1 MTERR
6 QQMLPMRNWPKAD
19 RRAWN
24 AALHDGGL
32 LGDSGAATHLAPCI
46 KDDFTRRY
54 GYFLNFAARQ
64 GSLTLHGPPAAG
76 VTPAM
81 VQAYI
86 AELESYAT
94 PVTVHRHLYKMMRVA
109 EYIAPDGSWN
119 WLRRRVRRLAHRARP
134 RDKRSRIVLT
144 GRLFR
149 LGVELMTRANGHDPN
164 ADTATL
170 YRDGLM
176 IAVLALCPIRRG
188 NFAALRLGSSI
199 VRLDGGWA
207 IIIPAAENK
216 SRRSYQT
223 LLPDALTGP
232 LDRFVAAYRQSF
244 PDPGDFLW
252 PSRRSGGLS
261 DSRVQQ
267 IIAAR
272 TKRAFGF
279 AVGPH
284 LFRDCAATTVAI
296 KAGQDMGVVVALFG
310 HRDQRIIGK
319 HYNQA
324 GMIEATRRYHDLLGF

>member
-6 QQMLPMRNWPKAD
+6 QQMLTMRNWPEAD
-19 RRAWN
+19 RQAWN
-24 AALHDGGL
+24 VALHDGGL
-32 LGDSGAATHLAPCI
+32 LGDGGAAAHLAPCI

-54 GYFLNFAARQ
+54 GYFLNFAICQ
-64 GSLTLHGPPAAG
+64 NSLALHGPPAAS

-86 AELESYAT
+86 AELESYAS

-109 EYIAPDGSWN
+109 EYIAPDVRWS

-149 LGVELMTRANGHDPN
+149 LGVELMTCANGLD
-164 ADTATL
+164 ADAATR

-176 IAVLALCPIRRG
+176 IAMLALCPIRRG
-188 NFAALRLGSSI
+188 NFAALCLGSSI

-207 IIIPAAENK
+207 IVIPAAESK
-216 SRRSYQT
+216 SRRTYQA
-223 LLPDALTGP
+223 LLPDVLTES
-232 LDRFVAAYRQSF
+232 LDRFVAVYRRTF

-252 PSRRSGGLS
+252 PSWRAGGLS
-261 DSRVQQ
+261 ASRVGQ
-267 IIAAR
+267 IVTNR
-272 TKRAFGF
+272 TRRAFGF
-279 AVGPH
+279 GIGPH
-284 LFRDCAATTVAI
+284 LFRDCGATTVAI
-296 KAGQDMGVVVALFG
+296 KAGQDMGVAVALLG
-310 HRDQRIIGK
+310 HRDQRIIDR

-324 GMIEATRRYHDLLGF
+324 NVIEATRRYHDLLGY